1 MADLIGLG
9 FNLLERRKAGGKACG
24 GIVAAASGV
33 MRQLFKKANQE
44 YHAEVHVLC
53 RLVCEA
59 GP

>member
-1 MADLIGLG
+1 MIDGWDS
-9 FNLLERRKAGGKACG
+9 NKAGVARQLVD
-24 GIVAAASGV
+24 VAAASRV
-33 MRQLFKKANQE
+33 MRQLFTANQL

>member
-33 MRQLFKKANQE
+33 MRQLFKKADQ
-44 YHAEVHVLC
+44 
-53 RLVCEA
+53 
-59 GP
+59 